1 MHGFVWW
8 SPSHESALLSLPL
21 CPMPYSDRKVH
32 ACSEG
37 GSVTFGARLSGAL
50 THGLTHRLIGR
61 GEKVRKKKK
70 GKKEKGRD
78 RVRAHGTVAGG
89 VTTAE
94 ASSTLP
100 RCMSAAFHLANAGI
114 RSPPIC
120 HPVLSVP
127 RHRHR
132 WRHATPRQHPHRK
145 SLTLFSGPATGPAR
159 GLIMSRSNQHARRLA
174 GGVGWFT

>member
-8 SPSHESALLSLPL
+8 SPSHESALRSLPL

-70 GKKEKGRD
+70 GRKKRD
-78 RVRAHGTVAGG
+78 EIEYAL
-89 VTTAE
+89 TALLLE
-94 ASSTLP
+94 ASP
-100 RCMSAAFHLANAGI
+100 PRKRPARCMSAAFHLANAGI

-174 GGVGWFT
+174 GGVSWFT

>member
-61 GEKVRKKKK
+61 GEKVRKKKREERK
-70 GKKEKGRD
+70 GTR
-78 RVRAHGTVAGG
+78 
-89 VTTAE
+89 
-94 ASSTLP
+94 SSTRSRHCCWRRHHRGSVQHAACLP
-100 RCMSAAFHLANAGI
+100 PSTWPTRGSDPHPYVTPFCPCPGI
-114 RSPPIC
+114 GIGG
-120 HPVLSVP
+120 
-127 RHRHR
+127 
-132 WRHATPRQHPHRK
+132 ATPRHASTRTEK
-145 SLTLFSGPATGPAR
+145 V
-159 GLIMSRSNQHARRLA
+159 SRCFQVRPPDPRA
-174 GGVGWFT
+174 GSS

>member
-1 MHGFVWW
+1 MSPLCSPYPFV
-8 SPSHESALLSLPL
+8 P

-37 GSVTFGARLSGAL
+37 R
-50 THGLTHRLIGR
+50 
-61 GEKVRKKKK
+61 KYPKKRKKK
-70 GKKEKGRD
+70 RD
-78 RVRAHGTVAGG
+78 ERRSIEYAL
-89 VTTAE
+89 TALLLE
-94 ASSTLP
+94 ASP
-100 RCMSAAFHLANAGI
+100 PRKRPARCMSAAFHLANAGI

-159 GLIMSRSNQHARRLA
+159 GLIMSRSNQHARRLP